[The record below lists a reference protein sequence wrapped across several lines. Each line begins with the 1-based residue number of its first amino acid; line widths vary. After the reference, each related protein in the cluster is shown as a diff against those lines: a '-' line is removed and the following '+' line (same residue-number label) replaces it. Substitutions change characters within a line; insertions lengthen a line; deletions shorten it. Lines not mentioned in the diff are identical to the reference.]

1 MTCGHPP
8 TVFPCRMRNGFMG
21 DGGMLPFVLS
31 STFVS
36 GVVTFV
42 GCLMVP
48 VLASAQQTLQFN
60 VPYSCQDGYTRII
73 TRCEKNAR
81 GGEVC
86 FWREEQNGQLITE
99 RYNVRGQMDGW
110 LATCKAPTAQP
121 AATPRPPAPQ
131 AVAPA
136 ARSGQPLNPA
146 YLAGMPSPDTVKQR
160 IQGSSQVDTLARQ
173 VAVLNRLTQFIDRM
187 RIAPERGGQRGST
200 LTPDERQLTNA
211 YALASYQLSQTYIK
225 SATPEAAKTFEQ
237 MAARYEAIEAAD
249 QMMGLLSAATIAD
262 YRRVSG
268 DSSERAQARLDQQR
282 RETEAALALPE
293 TPVAGGGPTMPDDP
307 GAIAGRRCLELG
319 GEKAECL
326 GKGFTTG
333 LLDLAGFGGG
343 SPLAE
348 LMKGE
353 SRPGVRIGGTFATA
367 GGLTLTFDSVNVNIS
382 SCGKLEPA
390 TRPYTVTKRGNQ
402 LQVEIDN
409 VPRPLVVMLGPN
421 NAFTGPAAFP
431 ITGQVI
437 TGYRSV
443 YVEQRRV
450 IDNLPVPGSGH
461 YVQEP
466 IYETKT
472 LSCGFASLRATA
484 PAQEEGTVIGSLAGA
499 VGGGAP
505 QSATSQAPAG
515 PRMGGTY
522 AASNGLKVEFRATAA
537 IIDCGKA
544 HVKKPYDVQN
554 LADRVV
560 VTVRNDNAPVT
571 LTLQSDRTLAGSGSV
586 DVLGRLATGVT
597 DSGVTFVPHRERCA
611 LTTLTAQAQ

>member
-1 MTCGHPP
+1 
-8 TVFPCRMRNGFMG
+8 
-21 DGGMLPFVLS
+21 MLPFMLG
-31 STFVS
+31 STYVPR
-36 GVVTFV
+36 VVTFV
-42 GCLMVP
+42 GCLTVP
-48 VLASAQQTLQFN
+48 VLASGQQTLQFN

-110 LATCKAPTAQP
+110 LAMCQAPTAQP
-121 AATPRPPAPQ
+121 AATPRPAAPQ
-131 AVAPA
+131 TAAPA
-136 ARSGQPLNPA
+136 AKSGQPLNPA
-146 YLAGMPSPDTVKQR
+146 YLAGMPAPDTVKQR

-173 VAVLNRLTQFIDRM
+173 VAVLNRLTRFIDRM
-187 RIAPERGGQRGST
+187 SMAPERGGQRGST
-200 LTPDERQLTNA
+200 LTPDELQLRNA
-211 YALASYQLSQTYIK
+211 YALASHQLSQAYIK
-225 SATPEAAKTFEQ
+225 SATPEAAKTFQQ

-249 QMMGLLSAATIAD
+249 QMTGLLSAATIAD

-268 DSSERAQARLDQQR
+268 DSSERAQARLDQQQ
-282 RETEAALALPE
+282 RETAAALALPD
-293 TPVAGGGPTMPDDP
+293 TPVAGGGGPTMPNDP

-333 LLDLAGFGGG
+333 LLDLAGFGAG
-343 SPLAE
+343 SPLAD

-353 SRPGVRIGGTFATA
+353 SRPGLRIGGTFATA
-367 GGLTLTFDSVNVNIS
+367 GGVTLTFDSVNVNIS
-382 SCGKLEPA
+382 ACGKLESA

-402 LQVEIDN
+402 LQVEISN
-409 VPRPLVVMLGPN
+409 EPKALVVMLGPN
-421 NAFTGPAAFP
+421 NVFTGPAGFP

-484 PAQEEGTVIGSLAGA
+484 PAQEEGTIIGSLAGA
-499 VGGGAP
+499 MGGGAAR
-505 QSATSQAPAG
+505 SATSQAPAG

-537 IIDCGKA
+537 ILDCGKA

-571 LTLQSDRTLAGSGSV
+571 LTLQPDTTLAGSGSV

-597 DSGVTFVPHRERCA
+597 DSGVTFVPHQERCA
-611 LTTLTAQAQ
+611 VSTLTAQAQ